1 MPGPGRPATEKSGTP
16 VQTGTNRG
24 CTGLNPIRKREK
36 YQSGTPVQEK
46 RTPLVKQAEGLRLK
60 AAGKAKKKP
69 TTTPLK
75 ALIQEHLTD
84 AYTNPTTRESYG
96 STLKGFCAY
105 LAGRGVRTPQAV
117 KKTHLDAYGATL
129 EGLEPVTVVGR
140 LHRVKR
146 FFDWLL
152 KKEILL
158 TSPADHL
165 RLHKPEPPIRIPL
178 TEEEINGLLNAPD
191 VGTILGLRDRAM
203 LETLYATGM
212 RAGELLALNLQDV
225 DLAAETCF
233 IRKGKGGHCRWVPLT
248 EASVDFIRA
257 YLDKAR
263 PALAINSDTPFLFLS
278 KPCRPMTRQHL
289 QILCRRY
296 ARGAGIE
303 RRVWIHLLRY
313 TAACHLLG
321 HGATVFHVQL
331 LLGHGKL
338 SSTQRYTPLALPHLK
353 EIHTRCHPR
362 N

>member
-1 MPGPGRPATEKSGTP
+1 MPGPGRPAVEKSGTP

-24 CTGLNPIRKREK
+24 CTGLNTTTNRQRC
-36 YQSGTPVQEK
+36 QSGTPVQEK
-46 RTPLVKQAEGLRLK
+46 RTPLLQKAEGRRKK
-60 AAGKAKKKP
+60 AEGP
-69 TTTPLK
+69 TLK

-84 AYTNPTTRESYG
+84 AYTNPTTRETYG
-96 STLKGFCAY
+96 YTLKGFCSF
-105 LAGRGVRTPQAV
+105 LSGLGVRTPQAV
-117 KKTHLDAYGATL
+117 RKAHLDAYGATL
-129 EGLEPVTVVGR
+129 DGLEPVTVMGR

-178 TEEEINGLLNAPD
+178 TEDEVNALLAAPD
-191 VGTILGLRDRAM
+191 TSTILGLRDRAM

-212 RAGELLALNLQDV
+212 RAGELLALHLQDV
-225 DLAAETCF
+225 DLAEQTAF
-233 IRKGKGGHCRWVPLT
+233 IRKGKGGYCRWVPLT

-263 PALAINSDTPFLFLS
+263 AALAVDSTPFLFVS
-278 KPCRPMTRQHL
+278 KQGGPLTRQHL
-289 QILCRRY
+289 GVLCRRY

-321 HGATVFHVQL
+321 NGATVFHVQL

-338 SSTQRYTPLALPHLK
+338 SSTQRYTPLTLPQLQ
-353 EIHTRCHPR
+353 ETLTRCHPR